1 MTADPPTDLAANKA
15 LLATAIAELGKAKT
29 ALTKAKN
36 VLDAADAD
44 DGALALETAAD
55 MADTEE
61 MDAEMAADEAAGADN
76 DNVYGTLVDDHG
88 SSGWTMVTRGVA
100 YEARIVYN
108 IVGQGKAVKAYQWMA
123 SATDRVGNTG
133 KADKDRFDLVVDTLK
148 PWVSEARTGI
158 SYNVSKDMEVRD
170 RSYIALTFVNGM
182 DNMGKSEDPIA
193 ASSLD
198 VRDFIVEGF
207 EVMDIIQPE
216 RITDKDKKVVAKAI
230 DNDSPFEGDAARDPR
245 SRLYL
250 KLDSELDSDQKPR
263 IQILGGAVSDLAGN
277 PNDPPQTIT
286 SVDKIPAG
294 LTITV
299 TSSDSPSG
307 RVVATEDGTFT
318 VTVDADEPLKRTPRV
333 YFSTFE
339 VMAAHGENKDLNKVD
354 DGGTLAKVTL
364 KKGVAVSLANSNS
377 APALDVIE
385 RDLAWTQNYD
395 ADISAFDD
403 TSNVYAV
410 LVWSE
415 DMGGNAGGSSGWMN
429 AAGGGAP
436 VSDDTLDLV
445 ALDDAGLLIEIDRDL
460 VKATPEVL
468 PSTADKLVTESP
480 NPYLQLTFSE
490 TAENTAKI
498 TFVGVDAV
506 EANAEAMP
514 PVVSVMGIDTVM
526 ATFRSVKDGTD
537 TVVLDAHKKVT
548 LTAVTLGGKDVSK
561 QVGPGMSTTEDKFVI
576 ALRNLEAGEHTLT
589 YSAVDEAGNK
599 LTDEKV
605 TFEMKAHAPYKI
617 AIRPGWNLISFPG
630 TPADTGIGDVMGTG
644 PDAPG
649 IVLGYQNGAWV
660 SAISNAGEWQGTLT
674 EIVGGYGYWVQTTVF
689 DSISAVIPSAD
700 PTNVL
705 PSVPVIA
712 GWNLL
717 GVVDI
722 SQGKADSEPI
732 GKEEADD
739 YFVSID
745 WRVGYYFRNASND
758 WQKIVPDA
766 EPSDGE
772 PEILNGKGYWIWSIR
787 PGKLVP

>member
-1 MTADPPTDLAANKA
+1 MVLLLAQSASTELGVASTALDAAATALGEVADPESTATATTVVDAVTAATTAIAAIDAALTAAKGATDADIDGTNTPTTLAANKA
-15 LLATAIAELGKAKT
+15 LLATAIAELVKAKT
-29 ALTKAKN
+29 ALTKAKD

-44 DGALALETAAD
+44 GGALALETAAD

-61 MDAEMAADEAAGADN
+61 MDAEMTSLTRLLAQGDGM
-76 DNVYGTLVDDHG
+76 YGTLVDDHG

-299 TSSDSPSG
+299 TSSDSSSG
-307 RVVATEDGTFT
+307 RVVATEDGKFT

-385 RDLAWTQNYD
+385 RDLAWTQDYD

-506 EANAEAMP
+506 EADADATP
-514 PVVSVMGIDTVM
+514 PVAKVMGIDTVM

-561 QVGPGMSTTEDKFVI
+561 
-576 ALRNLEAGEHTLT
+576 L
-589 YSAVDEAGNK
+589 
-599 LTDEKV
+599 
-605 TFEMKAHAPYKI
+605 
-617 AIRPGWNLISFPG
+617 GWP
-630 TPADTGIGDVMGTG
+630 GDVDDRGQ
-644 PDAPG
+644 
-649 IVLGYQNGAWV
+649 VR
-660 SAISNAGEWQGTLT
+660 
-674 EIVGGYGYWVQTTVF
+674 
-689 DSISAVIPSAD
+689 DSVEQAR
-700 PTNVL
+700 
-705 PSVPVIA
+705 
-712 GWNLL
+712 G
-717 GVVDI
+717 
-722 SQGKADSEPI
+722 
-732 GKEEADD
+732 
-739 YFVSID
+739 
-745 WRVGYYFRNASND
+745 R
-758 WQKIVPDA
+758 
-766 EPSDGE
+766 
-772 PEILNGKGYWIWSIR
+772 
-787 PGKLVP
+787 